1 MCALYS
7 STLSQSSASDN
18 QSDTGAAW
26 LGLDRARAIQIGHAR
41 RALETRGSLQ
51 PRTRRYA
58 HRSQLR
64 LPCRQGGRIHRVGL
78 DWSPSELV
86 ATRKTEQALLEVIA
100 CSRDALFLISFVAY
114 HVPSIMK
121 ALSLAVDRGVML
133 SILLESS
140 EEHGGAISV
149 DSIGAMREAL
159 PAARIY
165 YWAEKAGE
173 YAGGKVH
180 GKGAVCDARVC
191 YITSANLTGHAML
204 KNIELGVV
212 IRGGS
217 IPARLHR
224 HLETLVATRVVR
236 RI

>member
-1 MCALYS
+1 MLVERWKHAGVS
-7 STLSQSSASDN
+7 SQELAGMLIGASHAYHAAKAEE
-18 QSDTGAAW
+18 SIELVWTG
-26 LGLDRARAIQIGHAR
+26 
-41 RALETRGSLQ
+41 
-51 PRTRRYA
+51 P
-58 HRSQLR
+58 
-64 LPCRQGGRIHRVGL
+64 
-78 DWSPSELV
+78 PSELV